1 MRKKNA
7 NLLAI
12 PSLKL
17 VNLTQA
23 NLYTQTKHN
32 FIGLHNGHFKVIQT
46 NIYSLFAHILV
57 NKSIYLKTKS
67 YE

>member
-1 MRKKNA
+1 MALSILFDNSRPEWGKKYA

-23 NLYTQTKHN
+23 NLYTQTKCE
-32 FIGLHNGHFKVIQT
+32 FIEINNDHLKVI
-46 NIYSLFAHILV
+46 
-57 NKSIYLKTKS
+57 
-67 YE
+67 